1 MATQYLPS
9 ETFSIEKVLEQRSK
23 IAKPE
28 FFQEI
33 IINLPYPILVLNS
46 LRQIVF
52 YNNALIESYPD
63 IRNKEILGNRPGDV
77 FKCENSKLGDGCGT
91 TVFCRTCGAAKAIAA
106 SLAGREDIQECRI
119 STIDNEAYDFRVWT
133 YPKVIDG
140 EMFSIFTLIDISHEK
155 RREILERI
163 FYHDILN
170 TANGIIG
177 LLELSQSPDDENKE
191 QLIQTALNFSK
202 ILVDEINSQRLIT
215 LAESGELEI
224 EITRFSIVK
233 LLNEIISLYQTHSS
247 FFKDISLQTQGSNDF
262 EIVSDKTILRR
273 VIVNLIKNAIEAS
286 FSGSIIKI
294 SSYRSNSLNFIKVHN
309 QAVMPEEVKLQI
321 FKRSFSTKGKGRGLG
336 TYSIKLLTEKFL
348 KGKVSFISEKGFG
361 TEFTVEIPDFKQSS

>member
-247 FFKDISLQTQGSNDF
+247 FKDISLQTQVSNDF